1 MSAVLDK
8 PRAKAKPKAPVRTA
22 QSATAELIAN
32 LTRGVDKIGLAHD
45 AAEPGEPAEVLIEHI
60 TEILADSI
68 RPLWNEPLTKADTD
82 AAYNAM
88 FVPLAALKGAI
99 ALSKDT
105 VIEHVLVEAHAVL
118 DAAQTSI
125 DSCAGLS
132 CLLPDGAARE
142 EADFL
147 LGRDL
152 AVSMLA
158 DADEVQAT
166 NPDSAYAKRAYRDG
180 KEQHR
185 FTAQYLRQ
193 LLKAPALLGGFSAV
207 LSAKLA
213 DQCSSPARHYGVPMA
228 EYQAGSIGADGTTP
242 LDDDAPAEEPGP
254 TGPVTLQA
262 SAPTLIEGDEWG
274 DFDPYCLLLQARDVA
289 ETAANDDGSE
299 DSMWGLHSLIEKS
312 VEKVS
317 KVVER
322 ANAGSEDVC
331 SRASDELAGVLGVL
345 HAVNTDGLDNPL
357 LYAVESLLLMAKRQ
371 IDANVER
378 LIQARL
384 GRGAA

>member
-22 QSATAELIAN
+22 QSATAELITA
-32 LTRGVDKIGLAHD
+32 LKRGVDKIGMAYD
-45 AAEPGEPAEVLIEHI
+45 NAEPGEPAGVLLEHVI
-60 TEILADSI
+60 DILAEAI
-68 RPLWNEPLTKADTD
+68 RPIWNEPLTRADTD

-132 CLLPDGAARE
+132 SLLPDGAARD

-185 FTAQYLRQ
+185 FTAQYLGQ

-213 DQCSSPARHYGVPMA
+213 DQCSSPARHYAVPMA

-242 LDDDAPAEEPGP
+242 LDDDAPAEKPGP

-262 SAPTLIEGDEWG
+262 SAPALIEGDEWG

-289 ETAANDDGSE
+289 ETAANDDGS
-299 DSMWGLHSLIEKS
+299 DAIWGLHSLIEKS

-317 KVVER
+317 KVVEE
-322 ANAGSEDVC
+322 ANSDSEDLC

-357 LYAVESLLLMAKRQ
+357 LYAVESLLRMAKQQ
-371 IDANVER
+371 IDANIDR
-378 LIQARL
+378 LIQARRE
-384 GRGAA
+384 RGAA